1 MTVTFK
7 NALCCDV
14 DEFEYEKA
22 LYHSVMLYSYDDK
35 LLYRVSIPSDI
46 SPDDVMDFISEPVI
60 CDASMTSFNGKNKF
74 KLLSI
79 QHA

>member
-14 DEFEYEKA
+14 DEFEYEDN

-35 LLYRVSIPSDI
+35 LLYRVSIPAEI
-46 SPDDVMDFISEPVI
+46 SPDDVADLISEPVT
-60 CDASMTSFNGKNKF
+60 CEASMTSFNGKNKF

-79 QHA
+79 KHA